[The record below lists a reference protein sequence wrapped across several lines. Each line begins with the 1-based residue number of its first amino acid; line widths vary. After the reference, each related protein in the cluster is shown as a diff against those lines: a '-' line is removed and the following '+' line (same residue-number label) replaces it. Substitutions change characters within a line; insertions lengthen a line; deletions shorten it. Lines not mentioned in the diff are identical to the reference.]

1 MLIQHIISMGHTQ
14 ATRATFFAILTS
26 TCNMKPENPLDGSEE
41 VLQLFTDP
49 WSKSASLLGQVGKL
63 QAPKSP
69 PLRNLFSWVFS
80 KKTGSEVP
88 GPALEGVEGV
98 SLYHVLISR
107 LSVLGVTDPEA
118 QG

>member
-1 MLIQHIISMGHTQ
+1 MQHEAQ
-14 ATRATFFAILTS
+14 
-26 TCNMKPENPLDGSEE
+26 KPVGRDGSEE
-41 VLQLFTDP
+41 VLQLFMDP

-69 PLRNLFSWVFS
+69 PLRNLFSWVFI
-80 KKTGSEVP
+80 KKTGLEVP
-88 GPALEGVEGV
+88 GPALEGV

>member
-1 MLIQHIISMGHTQ
+1 
-14 ATRATFFAILTS
+14 
-26 TCNMKPENPLDGSEE
+26 MKPKNPLDGSEE
-41 VLQLFTDP
+41 VLQLFMDP

-80 KKTGSEVP
+80 KETGSEVP
-88 GPALEGVEGV
+88 GPALEGV